1 MTQVYII
8 SLKESQRR
16 LDTEKLVLESNEKF
30 KGRCVFQIFD
40 AISPKHEDFEKFVQ
54 ELYDAQNM
62 LKSDWFHSDYCYQEL
77 LPQEFGCY
85 LSHYF
90 LWKECVK
97 SNQPV
102 VILEDD
108 VTLESNFMQALE
120 DCLKSPFDFVRL
132 YGHYWGGHKTNLHAL
147 PIYTEAEVP
156 MEKTPI
162 ENHEVTPP
170 PNPAQD
176 AQQDFIIE
184 TQQDPKE
191 LSEPCKIAP
200 QKISFNP
207 VVFKKIKRKLNRFL
221 GNILA
226 RTEVYKNVV
235 VKYDELTGKYDD
247 LNKKYDELNKNIAEK
262 YDELTG
268 KYDDLNKKY
277 DELNKNIAEKY
288 DELTGKYDDLNK
300 KYDELNKNIAEKYD
314 ELTKKYEALLAK
326 ETNIKETFW
335 ESRADNEKEAFFLEH
350 FYLTSVYVA
359 STAGYYLTPKGAKTF
374 IEATDRFKIIEPVD
388 MFMDNSAYHDVAN
401 FTYLPCPVS
410 LNKHAFNSTIQNAK
424 KPDISLKPP
433 RKSYFDNLFYHKFNA
448 QKCLKAFHKY
458 SKQYAPLKTPK
469 EV

>member
-1 MTQVYII
+1 MIQVYII

-40 AISPKHEDFEKFVQ
+40 AISPKYQDFEKFVQ
-54 ELYDAQNM
+54 ELYDAQSM

-77 LPQEFGCY
+77 LPREFGCY
-85 LSHYF
+85 LSHYL

-97 SNQPV
+97 TDQPV

-108 VTLESNFMQALE
+108 VALESNFMQALE

-132 YGHYWGGHKTNLHAL
+132 YGHYWGGHKTNLRAL
-147 PIYTEAEVP
+147 PIYTEIEETDYTDYTEAEA
-156 MEKTPI
+156 PI

-170 PNPAQD
+170 PPNSTQD
-176 AQQDFIIE
+176 TQQDFVNE
-184 TQQDPKE
+184 TQQNPKE
-191 LSEPCKIAP
+191 PSNPCKIAP
-200 QKISFNP
+200 QKVSFNQ
-207 VVFKKIKRKLNRFL
+207 VVFKKIKRKLNHFI

-226 RTEVYKNVV
+226 RTEVYKKLVA
-235 VKYDELTGKYDD
+235 KYDELTGKYD
-247 LNKKYDELNKNIAEK
+247 ELTGK

-268 KYDDLNKKY
+268 KYD
-277 DELNKNIAEKY
+277 
-288 DELTGKYDDLNK
+288 ELTGKY
-300 KYDELNKNIAEKYD
+300 ES
-314 ELTKKYEALLAK
+314 LLAK

-335 ESRADNEKEAFFLEH
+335 ERRADSEKEALFLEH
-350 FYLTSVYVA
+350 FYLTSVYV
-359 STAGYYLTPKGAKTF
+359 STTAGYYLTPKGAKTF
-374 IEATDRFKIIEPVD
+374 IEATERFKIIEPVD
-388 MFMDNSAYHDVAN
+388 MFINNPTYHDIAN
-401 FTYLPCPVS
+401 FTYVPCPVS

-433 RKSYFDNLFYHKFNA
+433 KKSYFDNLFYHQLNTR
-448 QKCLKAFHKY
+448 KCLRAFHKY

>member
-16 LDTEKLVLESNEKF
+16 LDTEKLVSESNEKF

-40 AISPKHEDFEKFVQ
+40 ATSPKHEDFEKFVQ
-54 ELYDAQNM
+54 ELYDSSSL

-85 LSHYF
+85 LSHYL

-97 SNQPV
+97 LNQPV

-108 VTLESNFMQALE
+108 VALESNFMQALE

-147 PIYTEAEVP
+147 PIYTETEEAEAFI
-156 MEKTPI
+156 EKTPI
-162 ENHEVTPP
+162 ENYEVTPP
-170 PNPAQD
+170 PHNSAQD
-176 AQQDFIIE
+176 TQQDSIIE
-184 TQQDPKE
+184 TQQE
-191 LSEPCKIAP
+191 LSEPCEIAP
-200 QKISFNP
+200 QKTSFNQ
-207 VVFKKIKRKLNRFL
+207 VVFKKIKRKLNRFI
-221 GNILA
+221 GSILA
-226 RTEVYKNVV
+226 RTEVYKKLTG
-235 VKYDELTGKYDD
+235 KYDELTE
-247 LNKKYDELNKNIAEK
+247 KYDELNKNIAEK
-262 YDELTG
+262 YDELMG
-268 KYDDLNKKY
+268 KY
-277 DELNKNIAEKY
+277 ES
-288 DELTGKYDDLNK
+288 
-300 KYDELNKNIAEKYD
+300 
-314 ELTKKYEALLAK
+314 LLAK
-326 ETNIKETFW
+326 EVNIKETFW
-335 ESRADNEKEAFFLEH
+335 ESRADSEKEALFLEH

-359 STAGYYLTPKGAKTF
+359 TTAGYYLTPKGAKTF

-388 MFMDNSAYHDVAN
+388 MFMNNPTYHNVAN

-458 SKQYAPLKTPK
+458 SRRYAPLKTPK

>member
-16 LDTEKLVLESNEKF
+16 LDTEKLILESNEKF

-40 AISPKHEDFEKFVQ
+40 AISPKHQDFEKFIQ
-54 ELYDAQNM
+54 ELYDSSSL

-85 LSHYF
+85 LSHYL

-97 SNQPV
+97 TNQPV

-108 VTLESNFMQALE
+108 IALESHFMQALE

-147 PIYTEAEVP
+147 PIYTEAEEAEAS

-170 PNPAQD
+170 PPNPAQD
-176 AQQDFIIE
+176 AQQDSIIE

-200 QKISFNP
+200 QKTSFNP
-207 VVFKKIKRKLNRFL
+207 VVFKKIKRKLNRFI
-221 GNILA
+221 GSILA
-226 RTEVYKNVV
+226 RTEAYKNVV
-235 VKYDELTGKYDD
+235 AKYDD
-247 LNKKYDELNKNIAEK
+247 L
-262 YDELTG
+262 TT
-268 KYDDLNKKY
+268 KYDDL
-277 DELNKNIAEKY
+277 
-288 DELTGKYDDLNK
+288 T
-300 KYDELNKNIAEKYD
+300 
-314 ELTKKYEALLAK
+314 TKYESLLAK

-335 ESRADNEKEAFFLEH
+335 ESRADNEKEALFLEH

-374 IEATDRFKIIEPVD
+374 IEATERFKIIEPVD
-388 MFMDNSAYHDVAN
+388 MFMNNPTYHDVAN
-401 FTYLPCPVS
+401 LTYLPCPIS

-448 QKCLKAFHKY
+448 QKCLKAFNKY
-458 SKQYAPLKTPK
+458 SKQYAHLKTPK

>member
-1 MTQVYII
+1 MISVYII

-54 ELYDAQNM
+54 ELYDAQSM
-62 LKSDWFHSDYCYQEL
+62 LKSDWFHSDWCRGEL

-97 SNQPV
+97 TNQPV

-108 VTLESNFMQALE
+108 VALESNFMQALE
-120 DCLKSPFDFVRL
+120 DCLKSPFDFVKL
-132 YGHYWGGHKTNLHAL
+132 FGWYWNFHKTNLHTL
-147 PIYTEAEVP
+147 PLERDAVESVGETPIEDHVKTKEAE
-156 MEKTPI
+156 TPT

-176 AQQDFIIE
+176 AQQD
-184 TQQDPKE
+184 PKE
-191 LSEPCKIAP
+191 LSEPCKIAS

-207 VVFKKIKRKLNRFL
+207 VVFKKIKRKLNRFI
-221 GNILA
+221 GSILA
-226 RTEVYKNVV
+226 RTEVYKNIVGKYDDLTEKYDDLTK
-235 VKYDELTGKYDD
+235 KYDELTGKYD
-247 LNKKYDELNKNIAEK
+247 ELTGK

-268 KYDDLNKKY
+268 KY
-277 DELNKNIAEKY
+277 ES
-288 DELTGKYDDLNK
+288 
-300 KYDELNKNIAEKYD
+300 
-314 ELTKKYEALLAK
+314 LLAK

-335 ESRADNEKEAFFLEH
+335 ERRADSEKEAFFLEH

-359 STAGYYLTPKGAKTF
+359 STAGYYITPKGAKTF
-374 IEATDRFKIIEPVD
+374 IEATERFKIIEPVD
-388 MFMDNSAYHDVAN
+388 MFINNPTYHDVATL
-401 FTYLPCPVS
+401 TYLPLPVS
-410 LNKHAFNSTIQNAK
+410 LNKHCKISTIQNLK
-424 KPDISLKPP
+424 KSDISLSGPK
-433 RKSYFDNLFYHKFNA
+433 KSYLDNLLYDQLNTR
-448 QKCLKAFHKY
+448 KCLKAFQKY
-458 SKQYAPLKTPK
+458 SRQYAPLETPK

>member
-16 LDTEKLVLESNEKF
+16 LDTEKLVSESNEKF

-54 ELYDAQNM
+54 ELYDAQSM

-97 SNQPV
+97 TNQPV

-108 VTLESNFMQALE
+108 VVLESNFMQALE

-132 YGHYWGGHKTNLHAL
+132 YGHYWGGHKTNLCAL
-147 PIYTEAEVP
+147 PIYTENENEEVEVP
-156 MEKTPI
+156 MENHAEAEASIEKTPI
-162 ENHEVTPP
+162 ENYEVTPP

-176 AQQDFIIE
+176 AQQDCIIE

-200 QKISFNP
+200 QKTSFNP
-207 VVFKKIKRKLNRFL
+207 VVFRKIKRKLNRFI
-221 GNILA
+221 GSILA
-226 RTEVYKNVV
+226 RTEVYKKLTG
-235 VKYDELTGKYDD
+235 KYDELTGKYD
-247 LNKKYDELNKNIAEK
+247 ELTGK

-268 KYDDLNKKY
+268 KYD
-277 DELNKNIAEKY
+277 ELTGKY
-288 DELTGKYDDLNK
+288 DELTGKY
-300 KYDELNKNIAEKYD
+300 ES
-314 ELTKKYEALLAK
+314 LLAK
-326 ETNIKETFW
+326 EVNIKETFW
-335 ESRADNEKEAFFLEH
+335 ERRADSEKEALFLEH

-359 STAGYYLTPKGAKTF
+359 TTAGYYLTPKGAKTF
-374 IEATDRFKIIEPVD
+374 IEATERFKIIEPVD
-388 MFMDNSAYHDVAN
+388 MFINNPTYHDVAN

-448 QKCLKAFHKY
+448 KKCLKAFNKY
-458 SKQYAPLKTPK
+458 SKQYAHLKTPK
-469 EV
+469 EI

>member
-1 MTQVYII
+1 MIGVYII

-40 AISPKHEDFEKFVQ
+40 AISPKHQDFEKLLQ
-54 ELYDAQNM
+54 ELYDAQS
-62 LKSDWFHSDYCYQEL
+62 LLQSDWYHSYVGAGLTLPEL
-77 LPQEFGCY
+77 GCY
-85 LSHYF
+85 LSHYL

-97 SNQPV
+97 LNQPV

-132 YGHYWGGHKTNLHAL
+132 YGHYWGGHKTNLHSL
-147 PIYTEAEVP
+147 PIYTEAEEAEASI
-156 MEKTPI
+156 EKTPI

-170 PNPAQD
+170 PPNPTQD

-184 TQQDPKE
+184 TQQNPKK

-200 QKISFNP
+200 QKTSFNQ
-207 VVFKKIKRKLNRFL
+207 VVFRKIKKKLNHFI
-221 GNILA
+221 GSVLA
-226 RTEVYKNVV
+226 RTEVYKNIVG
-235 VKYDELTGKYDD
+235 KCDELTKKYDD
-247 LNKKYDELNKNIAEK
+247 LNKNIAEK
-262 YDELTG
+262 YD
-268 KYDDLNKKY
+268 D
-277 DELNKNIAEKY
+277 LNKNIAEKY
-288 DELTGKYDDLNK
+288 DDLT
-300 KYDELNKNIAEKYD
+300 
-314 ELTKKYEALLAK
+314 TKYESLLAK

-335 ESRADNEKEAFFLEH
+335 ERRADSEKEAFFLEH

-359 STAGYYLTPKGAKTF
+359 TTAGYYLTPKGAKTF
-374 IEATDRFKIIEPVD
+374 IEATERFKIIEPVD
-388 MFMDNSAYHDVAN
+388 MFMNNPTYHDVAN
-401 FTYLPCPVS
+401 LTYLPCPIS

-433 RKSYFDNLFYHKFNA
+433 KKSYFDNLFYHKFNA
-448 QKCLKAFHKY
+448 RKCLKAFHKY

>member
-1 MTQVYII
+1 MPYLGVHLTQVYII

-30 KGRCVFQIFD
+30 KGRCAFQIFD
-40 AISPKHEDFEKFVQ
+40 AINPKHEDFEKFVQ
-54 ELYDAQNM
+54 ELYDSSSL

-85 LSHYF
+85 LSHYL

-97 SNQPV
+97 LNQPV

-108 VTLESNFMQALE
+108 VVLESNFMQALE

-132 YGHYWGGHKTNLHAL
+132 YGHYWGGHKTNLCAL
-147 PIYTEAEVP
+147 PIYTEAEETEVP

-162 ENHEVTPP
+162 ENYKVTPPP
-170 PNPAQD
+170 PNPARD
-176 AQQDFIIE
+176 TQQDFIIE

-200 QKISFNP
+200 QKTSFNP
-207 VVFKKIKRKLNRFL
+207 VVFKKIKRKLNHFI
-221 GNILA
+221 GSILA
-226 RTEVYKNVV
+226 RTEVYKNLVS
-235 VKYDELTGKYDD
+235 KYDD
-247 LNKKYDELNKNIAEK
+247 LNKNIAEK
-262 YDELTG
+262 YDELMG
-268 KYDDLNKKY
+268 KY
-277 DELNKNIAEKY
+277 DELMGKY
-288 DELTGKYDDLNK
+288 DELTGKYD
-300 KYDELNKNIAEKYD
+300 
-314 ELTKKYEALLAK
+314 ELTGKYESLLAK

-335 ESRADNEKEAFFLEH
+335 ERRADSEKEAFFLEH

-359 STAGYYLTPKGAKTF
+359 STAGYYITPKGAKTF
-374 IEATDRFKIIEPVD
+374 IEATERFKIIEPVD
-388 MFMDNSAYHDVAN
+388 MFINNPTYHDVATL
-401 FTYLPCPVS
+401 TYLPLPVS
-410 LNKHAFNSTIQNAK
+410 LNKHCKISTIQNLK
-424 KPDISLKPP
+424 KSDISLKPP

-458 SKQYAPLKTPK
+458 SRQYAPLKTPK